1 MASGNTTGIEDLV
14 KLRFTIMINSMKTF
28 LIIFL
33 ILLTLGYMFVQW
45 ANKPKNV
52 EALLKQR
59 KTDSLNAVLASKKVE
74 KTKPNPQIPEDEG
87 DSKASSDLII
97 DENFANNR
105 FQSLK
110 KHPESSA
117 KIKDNTLV
125 FSTLVQQKKSYS
137 DILALTDGE
146 YVDFITEMEIELAGD
161 AISLGIAFNF
171 KESMKKTIF
180 GEMKTW
186 SSDAVYSGLQYMA
199 SELGGKI
206 ENERLVKRTEV
217 FKSIPKQKLQ
227 IEKNDNRLKISINGQ
242 LVQDRLITKITH
254 PKGKIGILAELSNS
268 DSYPQS
274 VIGTIKNFKVRPI

>member
-33 ILLTLGYMFVQW
+33 ILSTLGYMFVQW

-74 KTKPNPQIPEDEG
+74 KTKPNPQISEDKG

-97 DENFANNR
+97 DENFADNR

-110 KHPESSA
+110 KHPESTS

-146 YVDFITEMEIELAGD
+146 YVDFIAEMGIELAGD

-217 FKSIPKQKLQ
+217 FKSIPKQKIQ
-227 IEKNDNRLKISINGQ
+227 IEKNNNRLKISINGQ